1 MKLAFLGFHGELVG
15 YLGEEVEPRV
25 EGVSKSFFCFWRDS
39 KGREF
44 WEDLEA
50 IGLFE
55 TKESR
60 SMGSH
65 EACL

>member
-1 MKLAFLGFHGELVG
+1 MG